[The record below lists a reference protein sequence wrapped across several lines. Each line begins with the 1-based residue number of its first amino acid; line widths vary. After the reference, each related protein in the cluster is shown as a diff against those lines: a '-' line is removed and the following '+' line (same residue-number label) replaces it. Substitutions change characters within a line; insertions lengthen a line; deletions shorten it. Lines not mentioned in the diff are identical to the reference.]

1 MNILSYA
8 IATFAFI
15 FLVGLFFVCTEFRK
29 RKATS
34 IGNVPSD
41 PAVVEQFDLVLN
53 NIAAAVMICSPDGMP
68 SFVSAYIQ
76 VLTGHLPEEFREF
89 DGDFLETLILD
100 EDIERYR
107 RSKSLSK
114 LGEDSI
120 VRFRIRHKSGL
131 LLWLESRLVPTLN
144 LSAEVESVL
153 SITIDVTE
161 NINYQTQIEEQNQ
174 DLSDFAYMVSHD
186 LKAPVFTIQGM
197 AEAIREDCGEN
208 LGEEGLKL
216 LQFISNAA
224 DRLHSLV
231 GSVIEYSSL
240 NNSSDSL
247 ESVSLSET
255 MDQVVSDYA
264 PHIKSAGVRISYGDN
279 LPAVRGEAI
288 RIYQVLSNLIGNAIK
303 YRDQGRPLQIEVTAK
318 IVPPRMIDLIVK
330 DNGLGIPENKLED
343 IFRPYRRAHGG
354 DIEGS
359 GIGLAC
365 VKKIVT
371 RLGGNVYA
379 ESVEGEGSTFH
390 VIIPAKE
397 ATRAPIPEDLRRIF

>member
-1 MNILSYA
+1 MNYLL
-8 IATFAFI
+8 FAFLEFI
-15 FLVGLFFVCTEFRK
+15 AIVGIYLLFTYSKKSKVPNLTNLVCDQ
-29 RKATS
+29 A
-34 IGNVPSD
+34 I
-41 PAVVEQFDLVLN
+41 VEQFDLVLN

-68 SFVSAYIQ
+68 SFVSTYIQ
-76 VLTGHLPEEFREF
+76 VLTGHLPEEFKGF
-89 DGDFLETLILD
+89 NGDFLETLILD
-100 EDIERYR
+100 EDVERYR
-107 RSKSLSK
+107 RSKNLSK

-153 SITIDVTE
+153 SIIIDVTE
-161 NINYQTQIEEQNQ
+161 SINYQTQIEEQNQ

-240 NNSSDSL
+240 NNSSDSP

-255 MDQVVSDYA
+255 MDQVISDYA
-264 PHIKSAGVRISYGDN
+264 PHIKSAGVEISYSKE

-303 YRDQGRPLQIEVTAK
+303 YRDQNRPLEVEVTAK
-318 IVPPRMIDLIVK
+318 IVPPRMIDLIIK